1 MAPHP
6 TFGSSSFKLVA
17 KGLVELHRLIKEEKD
32 DSSEAD
38 SVRDALDAPLKVLS
52 RIEKERAQWL
62 SDDLYSVSEPSAT
75 ATQKD
80 MNSQAQQQLH
90 EAFEAR
96 QSREWDRA
104 LTLVRRW
111 KEYISPALLS
121 YIRGA
126 IWLEAGYSEV
136 ASVFYEH
143 AAESD
148 PENVNY
154 RAIYMHAL
162 AVSNP
167 DAARKLANA
176 ILEDDEKNAP
186 VVVARAADIRFNE
199 TKTASDAAS
208 AQLYRELIPILAKN
222 MTRIEEDEGT
232 ASRASAYAMTVALLG
247 FCHEF
252 LGNTGAAVNC
262 YSRGLHTNPDND
274 GLLVARG
281 ILLYG
286 ASPHAISDL
295 ERAAGLGSPVVWPYL
310 YLAHHYL
317 ISGQFERCRMMCE
330 TGLRMPGSDAAK
342 SQIEEWR
349 AIAQAELG
357 FPPQA
362 VRVAFEAAVR
372 LDPSNELAKRNQTA
386 FEASLKA
393 ATMRQH
399 TLWEQKSVTAVRQFG
414 LAERRYSFAA

>member
-126 IWLEAGYSEV
+126 IWLEAGYS
-136 ASVFYEH
+136 
-143 AAESD
+143 
-148 PENVNY
+148 
-154 RAIYMHAL
+154 
-162 AVSNP
+162 
-167 DAARKLANA
+167 
-176 ILEDDEKNAP
+176 
-186 VVVARAADIRFNE
+186 
-199 TKTASDAAS
+199 
-208 AQLYRELIPILAKN
+208 
-222 MTRIEEDEGT
+222 
-232 ASRASAYAMTVALLG
+232 
-247 FCHEF
+247 
-252 LGNTGAAVNC
+252 
-262 YSRGLHTNPDND
+262 
-274 GLLVARG
+274 
-281 ILLYG
+281 
-286 ASPHAISDL
+286 
-295 ERAAGLGSPVVWPYL
+295 
-310 YLAHHYL
+310 
-317 ISGQFERCRMMCE
+317 
-330 TGLRMPGSDAAK
+330 
-342 SQIEEWR
+342 
-349 AIAQAELG
+349 
-357 FPPQA
+357 
-362 VRVAFEAAVR
+362 
-372 LDPSNELAKRNQTA
+372 
-386 FEASLKA
+386 
-393 ATMRQH
+393 
-399 TLWEQKSVTAVRQFG
+399 
-414 LAERRYSFAA
+414 